1 MVASGVPIPNGN
13 HHVEEI
19 AKMALDL
26 LSKEWTET
34 LRTVCT
40 SQYFISID
48 VM

>member
-26 LSKEWTET
+26 LAKEN
-34 LRTVCT
+34 LNDDKLC
-40 SQYFISID
+40 
-48 VM
+48 